1 MLNRRNILSLGLTAA
16 TCPAWLTSRTHSA
29 ERELS
34 SEDIIDTNISLL
46 SWPFRRL
53 PLDETPAM
61 VTKLATLGIT
71 QAWAGSFEGLLLRD
85 ISKVNE
91 RLVAACGDRSLLIP
105 IGSINPTLPDWQEDL
120 RRCIEVHRM
129 PGIRLHP
136 GYHGYRLDDVRF
148 AELLGLVAKAKCFV
162 QLAVTLEDERT
173 QNDSHRVAD
182 VDLAPLPQLLERF
195 SDVRVQL
202 LNTKPGKLLGELAK
216 APNLFFD
223 TARAEGTDGVLQLV
237 QSLSAGRVLF
247 GSHAPFLIPEAAL
260 IRTHESGK
268 LNDTALRDVLA
279 ENARRLLKQAYTGDA
294 KTDRA
299 TQPKRTSEI
308 PTRTPAKPKPS
319 LMGLPSIAQ
328 LKQYRIWDSY
338 FTPSYAHPGPDGYGR
353 LVADIERSLP
363 AIEKGQFE
371 KLCYFPHVGLGT
383 TGDAG
388 YEALVQA
395 QPDLVLKPLELW
407 PDLLLGMIQLN
418 ANDVTGSL
426 AALDRWLGDGPMLG
440 VYFPG
445 SGPGALCCT
454 NPNFH
459 PLIER
464 INQLHGVIMVHTW
477 YKTGGKQ
484 GPGESTPAELAKL
497 AAQYPEQKFL
507 CAHAGGEWEQ
517 GIRAVRGSPNILV
530 ETSGFDAT
538 AGFIEMAV
546 RELGAERIV
555 FGSHLPSRS
564 LGTELAKVTAANIPE
579 EAKQK
584 ILGDNYRQLLNART
598 NPARS

>member
-1 MLNRRNILSLGLTAA
+1 MLNRRKVLSLGLTAA
-16 TCPAWLTSRTHSA
+16 TCPAMLSSRSHSTERDLTSEA
-29 ERELS
+29 
-34 SEDIIDTNISLL
+34 IIDTNISLF

-53 PLDETPAM
+53 PLDETTAM
-61 VTKLATLGIT
+61 VTKLETLGIT
-71 QAWAGSFEGLLLRD
+71 QAWAGSFEGLLQRD

-91 RLVAACGDRSLLIP
+91 RLVAACGDRKLLIP
-105 IGSINPTLPDWQEDL
+105 IGSINPMLPDWQEDL

-148 AELLGLVAKAKCFV
+148 AELLGLVASAGCFV
-162 QLAVTLEDERT
+162 QLVATMEDERT
-173 QNDSHRVAD
+173 QNNSLRVAE
-182 VDLAPLPQLLERF
+182 VDLAPLPPLMERF
-195 SDVRVQL
+195 NDLRVQL
-202 LNTKPGKLLGELAK
+202 LNAKPGKLLGEFAQTT
-216 APNLFFD
+216 NLFFD
-223 TARAEGTDGVLQLV
+223 TARIEGTEGVPQLV
-237 QSLSAGRVLF
+237 HSLPAGRVLF

-268 LNDTALRDVLA
+268 LIDSALRAVFA
-279 ENARRLLKQAYTGDA
+279 ENAQRLLKQGYTA
-294 KTDRA
+294 NAEPDRA
-299 TQPKRTSEI
+299 TQLERTSEI
-308 PTRTPAKPKPS
+308 PARTLTKPIS
-319 LMGLPSIAQ
+319 TFIGLPATEQ

-383 TGDAG
+383 TGDAS

-395 QPDLVLKPLELW
+395 QPDLVLKPLERW
-407 PDLLLGMIQLN
+407 SDLLLGMIQLN
-418 ANDVTGSL
+418 ANDVPGSQ

-484 GPGESTPAELAKL
+484 GPGESTPAELAEL

-517 GIRAVRGSPNILV
+517 GIRAVRSSPNILV

-584 ILGDNYRQLLNART
+584 ILGENYRQLLGGRF
-598 NPARS
+598 SIK